1 MNIKSLL
8 LGSAAALAV
17 VSGAQAAD
25 AVVAAEPEPMEY
37 VRVCDAYG
45 TGFFY
50 IPGTETCLKIGG
62 SLRYE
67 KRFERVG
74 DRGADYD
81 NHSRVRIEFDARN
94 DSEWGTVY
102 SWIRLQG
109 DQVNNRGNSLWR
121 GTSVTGIDTDGD
133 GNFDGLQGSENRPNS
148 DLRFYY
154 YFGIGGLEFGN
165 FDSQWA
171 KFMGDG
177 GRTDDGGV
185 YTTDFNYPDSRQYVS
200 YTADFGNFKAFV
212 SLDNDADEF
221 NSVTN
226 YDTDGDGIFDT
237 TKNGIDHDGNVNTSP
252 HKGRKY
258 LPDISAGVSGVFGDY
273 SAAAAVAYDESD
285 ESFAVKKV
293 VRGDIGMFGFTAM
306 GLYSNSAEN
315 IYFAYDGFSALVGLS
330 AQVTDTVYVAKDIQ
344 WFDNG
349 DWRLVGNVNWE
360 VATGFSVLVEGIYF
374 NPDEGADT
382 KSGMLRFQRK
392 F

>member
-45 TGFFY
+45 TGYFY
-50 IPGTETCLKIGG
+50 IPGTETCLRISG

-67 KRFERVG
+67 KRFSRTG
-74 DRGADYD
+74 DQGASYD
-81 NHSRVRIEFDARN
+81 NHSRARLEVEAKN

-109 DQVNNRGNSLWR
+109 DQVNNRGNSVW
-121 GTSVTGIDTDGD
+121 SVTSTPNADGTISNTY
-133 GNFDGLQGSENRPNS
+133 GHPNS

-171 KFMGDG
+171 KFTGYG
-177 GRTDDGGV
+177 GGTDDGGV
-185 YTTDFNYPDSRQYVS
+185 YTTDWNYPDARQYVS
-200 YTADFGNFKAFV
+200 YVADFGNFKAFV
-212 SLDNDADEF
+212 SLDNDADEYF
-221 NSVTN
+221 DGGIEHS
-226 YDTDGDGIFDT
+226 TDGPTAKRGEKF
-237 TKNGIDHDGNVNTSP
+237 
-252 HKGRKY
+252 
-258 LPDISAGVSGVFGDY
+258 LPDISAGVSGTFGDY
-273 SAAAAVAYDESD
+273 SAAAAVGYDESD
-285 ESFAVKKV
+285 ESFAIKKV
-293 VRGDIGMFGFTAM
+293 VRGNIGMFGFTAM
-306 GLYSNSAEN
+306 GLYSDSAEN

-330 AQVTDTVYVAKDIQ
+330 AQVTDSVYIAKDIQ

-349 DWRLVGNVNWE
+349 DWRLVGDVKWQ
-360 VATGFSVLVEGIYF
+360 VATGFHVLVEGIYT
-374 NPDEGADT
+374 NPDVGADT
-382 KSGMLRFQRK
+382 KSGMLRFQRS